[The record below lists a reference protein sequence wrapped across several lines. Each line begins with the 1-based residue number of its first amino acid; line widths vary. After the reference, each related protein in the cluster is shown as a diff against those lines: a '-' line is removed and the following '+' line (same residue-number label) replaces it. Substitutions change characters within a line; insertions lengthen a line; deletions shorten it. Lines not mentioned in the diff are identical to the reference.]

1 MSRYAATTAVSVSKS
16 KVEID
21 AILTRY
27 KADTRAILE
36 EPGRWQVILD
46 CGCDV
51 EVTARNV
58 SQHIAVKRFVAP
70 KTGRCPGHCCA
81 L

>member
-1 MSRYAATTAVSVSKS
+1 VSRYAATTAVSVSKS

-27 KADTRAILE
+27 
-36 EPGRWQVILD
+36 
-46 CGCDV
+46 
-51 EVTARNV
+51 NV
-58 SQHIAVKRFVAP
+58 SLKFDGMKRFVAP

-81 L
+81 LGDE